1 MAIRLAD
8 ISALER
14 LQGCV
19 PCGQRIER
27 QIDAF
32 HRESFAS
39 LRVTRSDSMSVIPI
53 DRSRRAP
60 SIVADDG
67 PTLSYEECLERLAR
81 VVAEPDSRHL
91 DEVARLIGKLTVT
104 IE

>member
-1 MAIRLAD
+1 MAIRLER
-8 ISALER
+8 SGALER

-19 PCGQRIER
+19 PRAQPIER
-27 QIDAF
+27 QIDSF
-32 HRESFAS
+32 GRESFAG

-60 SIVADDG
+60 SIVADEA
-67 PTLSYEECLERLAR
+67 PALSYEECLERLAR

-91 DEVARLIGKLTVT
+91 DEVARLIGKLAVT